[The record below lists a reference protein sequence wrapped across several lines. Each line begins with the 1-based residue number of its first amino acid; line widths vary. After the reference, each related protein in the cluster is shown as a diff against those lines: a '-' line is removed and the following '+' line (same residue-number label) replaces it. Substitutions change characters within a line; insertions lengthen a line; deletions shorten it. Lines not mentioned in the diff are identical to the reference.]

1 MAVANITINGRKIST
16 QAGITIL
23 QAAREAGIDI
33 PTLCDHPALSPV
45 GACRMCIVEV
55 TGQRALQ
62 TACTFPVAEGMEI
75 ETDSPQTIKAR
86 KLVLDML
93 FSERNH
99 FCPYCEMSG
108 NCELQSLGYRYGID
122 HWVFSTYT
130 KRFPLDASHKYYLME
145 HNRCVLCGRCYRA
158 CDELAANHTL
168 GLRQRGNQSMIHA
181 DANIPRGESTCISCG
196 TCVQVCPTGALSDKR
211 SAFMGRDNQ
220 TQKVKS
226 TCSQCSVGCGM
237 EIVMRGGNILRIN
250 GDWDAPVNKGLL
262 CARGRYEPLYD
273 VRQRIAKPMIRTAGK
288 LAEATWEQAIQILTD
303 KIGAAG
309 KEGTGLLVSPH
320 ATNEALYLINALFR
334 EKLQVNN
341 ISLLNKA
348 APEIPGKRQGSI
360 RDINNSDIIILI
372 GADPVS
378 DQPVASFIIKYAY
391 DRGARLVVVDEKE
404 NGLSPFAFMN
414 LGYDGIDTAVDL
426 ALRADQP
433 VVLYGAGVPA
443 KAIETLKKINEKA
456 VFIALEPGVNTSAAA
471 AMKFNNGLN
480 PFSVKCLYVLA
491 GEQDGENADLLKDIS
506 KDTFLVVQASYMS
519 PLLERADL
527 VLPAAIWSE
536 RSGSLTNMEGLVQ
549 KVNQAVEPLGEAKTD
564 WEALSLLAEKLGNK
578 IDVSQDEISSYITR
592 LINERR
598 S

>member
-55 TGQRALQ
+55 TGQRTLQ
-62 TACTFPVAEGMEI
+62 TACTFPVSEGMEI
-75 ETDSPQTIKAR
+75 ETDSPQTVKAR

-108 NCELQSLGYRYGID
+108 NCELQSLGYRYGVD

-158 CDELAANHTL
+158 CDELVANHTL
-168 GLRQRGNQSMIHA
+168 GLRQRGNESMIHA

-220 TQKVKS
+220 TQKIKS
-226 TCSQCSVGCGM
+226 TCIQCSVGCGM
-237 EIVMRGGNILRIN
+237 EIVMRGGNILRLN
-250 GDWDAPVNKGLL
+250 GDWEAPVNKGLL
-262 CARGRYEPLYD
+262 CARGRYEPLGD
-273 VRQRIAKPMIRTAGK
+273 VRRRIAKPMIRNAGK
-288 LAEATWEQAIQILTD
+288 LAEITWEQAMQTLTE
-303 KIGAAG
+303 KIGTAG
-309 KEGTGLLVSPH
+309 KEGTGLLVSSH
-320 ATNEALYLINALFR
+320 ATNEALYLINILFR

-341 ISLLNKA
+341 ISLLTKA
-348 APEIPGKRQGSI
+348 APEIPGKRKGSLT
-360 RDINNSDIIILI
+360 DINNSDVIILV

-378 DQPVASFIIKYAY
+378 DQPVASFIVKRAY
-391 DRGARLVVVDEKE
+391 DRGARLVVVGDKE

-414 LGYDGIDTAVDL
+414 LGYDGINSAIDL
-426 ALRADQP
+426 ASRAEHP
-433 VVLYGAGVPA
+433 VVLYGADVPV
-443 KAIETLKKINEKA
+443 KAVEALQRMDDKA
-456 VFIALEPGVNTSAAA
+456 VFIALEQGVNTSAAA
-471 AMKFNNGLN
+471 AMKFNNGFN
-480 PFSVKCLYVLA
+480 PSSVKCLYVLA
-491 GEQDGENADLLKDIS
+491 GEQDYGSADLLKDIAG
-506 KDTFLVVQASYMS
+506 DAFVVVQASYMS
-519 PLLERADL
+519 PLIERADM
-527 VLPAAIWSE
+527 VLPSAIWSE
-536 RSGSLTNMEGLVQ
+536 RAGSLTNMDGLVQ
-549 KVNQAVEPLGEAKTD
+549 KINKAVEPMGEAKAD
-564 WEALSLLAEKLGNK
+564 WEALSLLAEKLGKK
-578 IDVSQDEISSYITR
+578 IDVSQDEMSSYITR
-592 LINERR
+592 LVNERR

>member
-55 TGQRALQ
+55 TGQRTLQ
-62 TACTFPVAEGMEI
+62 TACTFPVSEGMQI
-75 ETDSPQTIKAR
+75 ETDSPQTVKAR

-108 NCELQSLGYRYGID
+108 DCELQSLGYRYGVD
-122 HWVFSTYT
+122 HWVFPTYT
-130 KRFPLDASHKYYLME
+130 KSFDLDASHKYYLME
-145 HNRCVLCGRCYRA
+145 NNRCILCGRCYRA

-168 GLRQRGNQSMIHA
+168 GLRQRGNESMIHA

-211 SAFMGRDNQ
+211 SAFMGRESQ
-220 TQKVKS
+220 TQKIKS
-226 TCSQCSVGCGM
+226 TCSQCSIGCGI
-237 EIVMRGGNILRIN
+237 EIVMRGGNILRLN
-250 GDWDAPVNKGLL
+250 GDWEAPVNKGLL
-262 CARGRYEPLYD
+262 CVHGRYEPLYD
-273 VRQRIAKPMIRTAGK
+273 VRQRISKPLIRTEGM
-288 LAEATWEQAIQILTD
+288 LAETTWEQAIQTLTE
-303 KIGAAG
+303 KISAAN
-309 KEGTGLLVSPH
+309 KDETGLLVSSH
-320 ATNEALYLINALFR
+320 ATNEALYLINTLFR

-348 APEIPGKRQGSI
+348 APEIPGKRKGSLA
-360 RDINNSDIIILI
+360 DINNSDVIILI

-378 DQPVASFIIKYAY
+378 DQPVASFIVKRAY
-391 DRGARLVVVDEKE
+391 DRGARLVVIDEKE

-414 LGYDGIDTAVDL
+414 LGYDGIDTAIDL
-426 ALRADQP
+426 ASRAEHP
-433 VVLYGAGVPA
+433 VVLYGSEITRNAVEA
-443 KAIETLKKINEKA
+443 LQRMDNKA

-471 AMKFNNGLN
+471 ALKFDNGFS
-480 PFSVKCLYVLA
+480 PSSVKCLYVLA
-491 GEQDGENADLLKDIS
+491 GEQDYGSADLLKDIAR
-506 KDTFLVVQASYMS
+506 DAFVVVQAGYMS
-519 PLLERADL
+519 HLIERADL
-527 VLPAAIWSE
+527 VLPSAIWSE

-549 KVNQAVEPLGEAKTD
+549 EVNKAVEPIGEAKTD
-564 WEALSLLAEKLGNK
+564 CEALSLLAEKLGKK
-578 IDVSQDEISSYITR
+578 IDVSHDEISSYITR
-592 LINERR
+592 LVNERR